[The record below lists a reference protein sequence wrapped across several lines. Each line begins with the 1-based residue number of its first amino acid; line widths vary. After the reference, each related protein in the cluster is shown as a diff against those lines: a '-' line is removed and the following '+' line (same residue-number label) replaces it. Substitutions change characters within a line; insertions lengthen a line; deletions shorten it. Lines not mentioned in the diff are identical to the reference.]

1 MIVFSDTG
9 VLSSEYSV
17 PSVKRWSGE
26 TGSTFLLLVA
36 SRISALPVVT
46 NGLLLL
52 LLLLLDMSSEVVL
65 SVHTYSV
72 NQRQIKQGCNARVQV
87 RYNGSH
93 DAD

>member
-1 MIVFSDTG
+1 MIVFSDIG

-26 TGSTFLLLVA
+26 TGSSFLLLVV

-46 NGLLLL
+46 NGLL

-72 NQRQIKQGCNARVQV
+72 YQRQIKQGCNARVQV

>member
-1 MIVFSDTG
+1 MIVFSDIG

-26 TGSTFLLLVA
+26 TGSTVLLLVA

-52 LLLLLDMSSEVVL
+52 LLDMSSEVVL
-65 SVHTYSV
+65 PVHTYSI
-72 NQRQIKQGCNARVQV
+72 NQLQM
-87 RYNGSH
+87 
-93 DAD
+93 

>member
-1 MIVFSDTG
+1 MIAFSNIG

-52 LLLLLDMSSEVVL
+52 LLLLDMSSEVVL
-65 SVHTYSV
+65 PVHTYSI
-72 NQRQIKQGCNARVQV
+72 NQLQI
-87 RYNGSH
+87 
-93 DAD
+93 